1 MSSLTRNSTEKI
13 TLLSGRIVHVPKCVT
28 TFHQWLG
35 HPVPDYGGKT
45 LLSLGGRPLF
55 ADIVVLKLLENE
67 GWHGV
72 WVDSFSGKYR
82 IHMLGSRDPVKLPKK
97 QTYFLWKIGVKAKA
111 VRRGGCFDV
120 FAWRGSRHR
129 FVELKRH
136 GKDRI
141 RKSQKE
147 WIAAAIGSGIK
158 MSDLL
163 IVEWNL
169 AQGNRDS

>member
-1 MSSLTRNSTEKI
+1 MFSHSRNSTEKI
-13 TLLSGRIVHVPKCVT
+13 TLPSGRVVHVPKCVT
-28 TFHQWLG
+28 TFQPWRG
-35 HPVPDYGGKT
+35 SGIPTYGGKC

-55 ADIVVLKLLENE
+55 AELLVLKLLEKE
-67 GWHGV
+67 GWQGV
-72 WVDSFSGKYR
+72 WVDSFSRKYR
-82 IHMLGSRDPVKLPKK
+82 VHMPGSRDPVTLPKK
-97 QTYFLWKIGVKAKA
+97 QTYFLKKIGARA

-120 FAWRGSRHR
+120 FAWRGKEHR

-147 WIAAAIGSGIK
+147 WIAAAIECGVK

-163 IVEWNL
+163 IVEWDV
-169 AQGNRDS
+169 AEQVS